1 MPPKARVGVRL
12 KEAVNG
18 GKSHNR
24 SVDLEALTQRF
35 NVMRKK
41 LAFLVCAL
49 RRHHSLIV
57 EMSKSRL
64 NVSSVLHL
72 LYTNLD
78 KHWKKMTEK
87 SHQHRCMF
95 NGDYLMMAWR
105 TQSQHH
111 ETLHGFLTLVTF
123 EYCGIYCGYMNF

>member
-1 MPPKARVGVRL
+1 MYCISGIQSDEVYYSLLSRLQYKFGPYDNQPRALPKLVCLMGTKGHEIKCSAMPPKARVGVRL

-41 LAFLVCAL
+41 LALLVNAL
-49 RRHHSLIV
+49 RMHHSLIV

-64 NVSSVLHL
+64 NVSSSLQI
-72 LYTNLD
+72 LYT
-78 KHWKKMTEK
+78 KFYRHCKK
-87 SHQHRCMF
+87 
-95 NGDYLMMAWR
+95 
-105 TQSQHH
+105 
-111 ETLHGFLTLVTF
+111 
-123 EYCGIYCGYMNF
+123 